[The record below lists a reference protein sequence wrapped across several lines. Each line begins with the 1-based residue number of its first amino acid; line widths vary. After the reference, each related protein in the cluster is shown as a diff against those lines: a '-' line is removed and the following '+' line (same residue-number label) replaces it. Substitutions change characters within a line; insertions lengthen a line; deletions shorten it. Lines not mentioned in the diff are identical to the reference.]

1 MHIEII
7 RQQMTK
13 MQLVK
18 LARQSY
24 GEMIKAIADL
34 DKGWIAVGGDLH
46 ADGEMVLLNTG
57 SDQEN
62 LWGFNIFPEKPE
74 AERLEYSALI
84 NIRPRHGNPAITIE
98 KEEIRR
104 AIRQLVDER
113 IDWTH

>member
-7 RQQMTK
+7 RQKTTK
-13 MQLVK
+13 SQLAK
-18 LARQSY
+18 LAHQGY
-24 GEMIKAIADL
+24 GDMIKAIADL

-62 LWGFNIFPEKPE
+62 LWGFNLFPEKTGE
-74 AERLEYSALI
+74 DRLEYSALI

-113 IDWTH
+113 IDWTQ